1 MDRFVSGVGVH
12 PVHRACRPAE
22 FAVTLVRPDRS
33 TPRPETI
40 VDAERRRFD
49 LLALGEAMIEFN
61 QQGERD
67 YLAGFGGDTSN
78 CAIAAARLGARVAY
92 CTQIGDDVF
101 GEQLLAL
108 WREEGVDTG
117 AVTRIAG
124 AQTGLYFVTH
134 SAAGHRFS
142 YRRAGSAA
150 SLMTPATP
158 GLGLIGLS
166 RWLHVS
172 GISQA
177 ISSSAC
183 DTVFE
188 ALARARAAGTR
199 MSYDVNYRPALW
211 PAHRA
216 RAILIETLRDCDLF
230 LPGIDD
236 LRELTGLDEP
246 RSLIDWSHD
255 QGARRVILKLGSR
268 GCVVSDGLGCF
279 DLPAHPVQ
287 AVDATG
293 AGDCFA
299 GAAIA
304 RLCAGDD
311 LLAAARFATIAAA
324 LSTLGYGAVAPLP
337 CAADVTN
344 ILARRA

>member
-1 MDRFVSGVGVH
+1 MTPARPGAPTFPSGTSADSGQ
-12 PVHRACRPAE
+12 R
-22 FAVTLVRPDRS
+22 L
-33 TPRPETI
+33 
-40 VDAERRRFD
+40 FD

-92 CTQIGDDVF
+92 CTQVGDDVF

-108 WREEGVDTG
+108 WREEGIDTR
-117 AVTRIAG
+117 AVTRIEG
-124 AQTGLYFVTH
+124 APTGLYFVTH
-134 SAAGHRFS
+134 SPAGHRFS

-150 SLMTPATP
+150 SRMSPALP
-158 GLGLIGLS
+158 GLAQIGS
-166 RWLHVS
+166 ARWLHVS

-177 ISSSAC
+177 ISASAC

-188 ALARARAAGTR
+188 ALARARASGTR
-199 MSYDVNYRPALW
+199 ISHDVNYRPLLW

-216 RAILIETLRDCDLF
+216 RAILLETLRDCDLF

-236 LRELTGLDEP
+236 LRELCGLDDP

-255 QGARRVILKLGSR
+255 HGARQVILKLGSR
-268 GCVVSDGLGCF
+268 GCLVSDGARRIE
-279 DLPAHPVQ
+279 LPAHPVQ

-299 GAAIA
+299 GAALA

-311 LLAAARFATIAAA
+311 LLAAARYAGVAAA
-324 LSTLGYGAVAPLP
+324 LSTRGYGAVAPLP
-337 CAADVTN
+337 RTAEVAAA
-344 ILARRA
+344 LAAAR